1 MRRIVKR
8 EPLPALSDYVRKHKP
23 TRWEDV
29 PWEIRANVR
38 EYILNS
44 EQSGFSAY
52 TERRLDGADESLHV
66 DHFLKQQLCTV
77 RQRFEWTNLFVDEHA
92 GSEQY
97 GADYKDNSKNSPV
110 NSLEDNQKLI
120 NPSME
125 DPHDYFEYVANGDIV
140 PKSGLHR
147 FQKERADFTIKAFNL
162 NGSLTNQRR
171 EVLRMIAAY
180 KLGECSAED
189 TKATLLLS
197 CSFPSLVEYFCS
209 PEMWDCIDV
218 NIAKMN

>member
-1 MRRIVKR
+1 MRKIVKR
-8 EPLPALSDYVRKHKP
+8 KPIQVFSDYVRKHKP
-23 TRWEDV
+23 TKWENV
-29 PWEIRANVR
+29 PFEIRANVR
-38 EYILNS
+38 EFILNF

-52 TERRLDGADESLHV
+52 TERKLDGADESLHV

-140 PKSGLHR
+140 PNQDYIDFRKKGL
-147 FQKERADFTIKAFNL
+147 I
-162 NGSLTNQRR
+162 
-171 EVLRMIAAY
+171 
-180 KLGECSAED
+180 
-189 TKATLLLS
+189 LLS
-197 CSFPSLVEYFCS
+197 GRSILMELLPINVVMC
-209 PEMWDCIDV
+209 
-218 NIAKMN
+218 